1 MAIERAIVAAYPRT
15 EIELA
20 LRESYSVREMDA
32 AEARL
37 VAFEAEL
44 SHAREGMAR
53 DGNAP
58 APEPEAMQLG
68 VRTTGDRVW
77 HFRLAWAMRQWR
89 RRHRPRSGARPTLAG
104 LSNVPTAV
112 TITQPGV
119 TGAAAASGP
128 PQPASVSTGRTAAGA
143 APDPVADLRQ
153 REQQLIQLLL
163 ALPPS
168 ALAACSRPTGAV
180 KRP

>member
-1 MAIERAIVAAYPRT
+1 VAIERAIVAAYPRT

-32 AEARL
+32 AEAKL
-37 VAFEAEL
+37 LAFEAEL

-89 RRHRPRSGARPTLAG
+89 RRHGPRSGARPTPAG

-112 TITQPGV
+112 TITQAGV
-119 TGAAAASGP
+119 ARVAASGP
-128 PQPASVSTGRTAAGA
+128 PRPASVSAGRTMAGA

-153 REQQLIQLLL
+153 REQQLIELLR

-168 ALAACSRPTGAV
+168 DLTACPRPPGAV